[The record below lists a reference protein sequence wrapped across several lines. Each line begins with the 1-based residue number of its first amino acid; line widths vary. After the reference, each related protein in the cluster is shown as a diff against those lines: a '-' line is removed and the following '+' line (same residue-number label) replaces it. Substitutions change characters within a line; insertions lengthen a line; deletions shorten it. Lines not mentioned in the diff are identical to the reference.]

1 MAQLHTDGP
10 PAIYGFFSSFADG
23 KIALSISN
31 CFFFLGWDLL
41 FDEKLELCALSR
53 GQKKN
58 PYAWFLK
65 KIIYIGRNLL
75 L

>member
-1 MAQLHTDGP
+1 MTQLHTDGP

-53 GQKKN
+53 GQKKKSICMV
-58 PYAWFLK
+58 FK
-65 KIIYIGRNLL
+65 KDSIYW
-75 L
+75 